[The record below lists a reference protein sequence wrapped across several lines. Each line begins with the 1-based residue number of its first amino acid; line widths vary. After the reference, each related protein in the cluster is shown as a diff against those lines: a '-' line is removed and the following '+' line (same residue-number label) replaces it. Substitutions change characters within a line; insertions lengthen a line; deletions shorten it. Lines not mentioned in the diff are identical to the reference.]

1 MAPRVV
7 SAPTQ
12 VVKTQDVAINEFFGG
27 ASCNPCNGDISF
39 ALVKAQGGWAEEW
52 QAPAFDE

>member
-1 MAPRVV
+1 MPRVV
-7 SAPTQ
+7 SAPTT
-12 VVKTQDVAINEFFGG
+12 VVKTKDVAINEYFGG

>member
-7 SAPTQ
+7 TMPTT
-12 VVKTQDVAINEFFGG
+12 VVQTKDVIIDEFFGG

-39 ALVKAQGGWAEEW
+39 AHVKAQAG
-52 QAPAFDE
+52 